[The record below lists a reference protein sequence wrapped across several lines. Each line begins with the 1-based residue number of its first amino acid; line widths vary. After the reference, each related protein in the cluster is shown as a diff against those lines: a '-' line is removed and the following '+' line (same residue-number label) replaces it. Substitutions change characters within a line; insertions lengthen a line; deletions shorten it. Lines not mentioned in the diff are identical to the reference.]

1 MVLPRFLAE
10 LKHRKV
16 YRAAVVYAAVGWALL
31 EAADVVLPRLGLP
44 DWTVDVVLAVVLL
57 CFPLAIVFAWIFDI
71 SAQGIVRTGPL
82 SPASHPHRLNI
93 PAIVEFVLILVLV
106 LAVGSLY
113 VERLSLEKRLA
124 EAESSVRERPGTDQL
139 VINNP
144 EQYRAI
150 AVLPFADMSEAGDQA
165 WFAEGIAEELLLALA
180 GVEGL
185 HVMARTSSFAFKET
199 DKTVAEIAEIL
210 GVQAVLEGS
219 VRRSGERV
227 RIAAQLVDAD
237 SGYHLWS
244 GSYERRLTDIFQL
257 QDELAR
263 AVVQALR
270 IELGV
275 GSSGV
280 LIAEQTRSQE
290 AYNWFIRAR
299 AVLDLS
305 NPETTARGIALLER
319 AVEADPDYALAWGYL
334 SWARSLNL
342 IWHPFEQ
349 SSPAVVE
356 AYERALALNPDQSD
370 AQAARALMTLLIE
383 HDWEAAGKMF
393 QHALRS
399 PDNASAITG
408 YSMFFLQH
416 IDKVE
421 LALQLQRKAE
431 QRDPLHADYKAQL
444 SHLLLNNGDA
454 EAAVLKAREA
464 LALKER
470 HIIALWMLMSAET
483 ALGNFAAVEEL
494 VDRLPP
500 ELQQWPN
507 IKVRRGINYAAAGE
521 VDKAREIYR
530 EHLANP
536 WGGGMVILAQLA
548 LLLGEVEEA
557 IDIME
562 REVARTSWTQAW
574 ARTLYRNHPALKDHP
589 RYLLLLERIGLDDES
604 VAALHHKLPFDQVM
618 EKLNKNVQ

>member
-10 LKHRKV
+10 LKHRNV
-16 YRAAVVYAAVGWALL
+16 YRAAVVYAAVGWMLL

-44 DWTVDVVLAVVLL
+44 DWAVNVVLAVVLL
-57 CFPLAIVFAWIFDI
+57 CFPLAIVFAWIFDLNTQGVVRTQPI
-71 SAQGIVRTGPL
+71 SAEVHYRFSFVSI
-82 SPASHPHRLNI
+82 A
-93 PAIVEFVLILVLV
+93 EFVLICMLV
-106 LAVGSLY
+106 ATVGYLY
-113 VERLSLEKRLA
+113 LDRLSLQKRLEYPEFA
-124 EAESSVRERPGTDQL
+124 VQERPATP
-139 VINNP
+139 NP

-165 WFAEGIAEELLLALA
+165 WFAEGIAEELLIALSQ
-180 GVEGL
+180 VNQL
-185 HVMARTSSFAFKET
+185 SVMARTSSFAFKET

-227 RIAAQLVDAD
+227 RITAQLVDAS

-244 GSYERRLTDIFQL
+244 GSYERQLTDIFQL

-275 GSSGV
+275 DSRGILV
-280 LIAEQTRSQE
+280 AEQTRNQE

-305 NPETTARGIALLER
+305 HPETTARGIALLER
-319 AVEADPDYALAWGYL
+319 AVEADPDYSMAWGYL

-342 IWHPFEQ
+342 VWHPFEQ
-349 SSPAVVE
+349 SSPAIVE
-356 AYERALALNPDQSD
+356 AYERALAINPDQSD
-370 AQAARALMTLLIE
+370 ALAAKALITLLVE

-393 QHALRS
+393 QRAMRS
-399 PDNASAITG
+399 PDNSSATSG
-408 YSMFFLQH
+408 YSIFYLQH

-421 LALQLQRKAE
+421 LALQLQRDAE
-431 QRDPLHADYKAQL
+431 KRDPLHAGHKANL

-464 LALKER
+464 LELNDR
-470 HIIALWMLMSAET
+470 HIIGLWMLISAET
-483 ALGNFAAVEEL
+483 ALGNFTSVEEL

-507 IKVRRGINYAAAGE
+507 IRVRRGINYAAAGD
-521 VDKAREIYR
+521 VAKAREIYR
-530 EHLANP
+530 EYMANP
-536 WGGGMVILAQLA
+536 WGGGMIIIAQLA

-562 REVARTSWTQAW
+562 REVARTSWTQGW
-574 ARTLYRNHPALKDHP
+574 ARTLFRSHPALQNHL
-589 RYLLLLERIGLDDES
+589 RYLALLEHIGLDDES
-604 VAALHHKLPFDQVM
+604 VAALHQKLSFDQVA
-618 EKLNKNVQ
+618 E